1 MNNIDMRPFENYSWL
16 RHSAKCQMVQPGWKY
31 SADSAT
37 LPLEKLAAAWAGVQ
51 QFMRDENFRIEHSF
65 ACMLE
70 RETLEEALKK
80 APSQMMGI
88 RLEGGTCTAYSMGTM
103 KEASTP
109 IRGIYISPDDIR
121 DTAVQILA
129 LLACGIASRVE
140 IYRGLP
146 DGLSEKKIDVI
157 HNLFDRLANA
167 FRKVGFAVNL
177 HAVEKEQIREGIQ
190 GFGPEFPSRHFVK
203 LNRKSSSTS
212 NSPTDK
218 NPVLMWVNASYEK
231 VINGVQANSD
241 YCFYCV
247 SPEDSI
253 EAIYSIP
260 AQEMFQYLNARC
272 KYHTRK
278 RKWFFYIDFKKG
290 RICASVNGDCPHP
303 LNVVLKSQF

>member
-1 MNNIDMRPFENYSWL
+1 MSNIDMRPFENYSWL
-16 RHSAKCQMVQPGWKY
+16 RHFAKCQMVQSGWKY

-140 IYRGLP
+140 VYRGLP

-190 GFGPEFPSRHFVK
+190 GFGPEFPSRH
-203 LNRKSSSTS
+203 
-212 NSPTDK
+212 
-218 NPVLMWVNASYEK
+218 
-231 VINGVQANSD
+231 
-241 YCFYCV
+241 
-247 SPEDSI
+247 
-253 EAIYSIP
+253 
-260 AQEMFQYLNARC
+260 
-272 KYHTRK
+272 
-278 RKWFFYIDFKKG
+278 
-290 RICASVNGDCPHP
+290 P
-303 LNVVLKSQF
+303 LVRQ

>member
-1 MNNIDMRPFENYSWL
+1 MRPFENYSWL
-16 RHSAKCQMVQPGWKY
+16 RHFAKCQMVQSGWKY

-190 GFGPEFPSRHFVK
+190 DFGPEFPTRHIVK
-203 LNRKSSSTS
+203 LNRRSSSTS
-212 NSPTDK
+212 SSPTDL
-218 NPVLMWVNASYEK
+218 NPDLMWINVSFNK
-231 VINGVQANSD
+231 VADCVMQNKD
-241 YCFYCV
+241 YNFYCTSV
-247 SPEDSI
+247 EDGI

-260 AQEMFQYLNARC
+260 ARELYKYLDSYCDTMNNE
-272 KYHTRK
+272 
-278 RKWFFYIDFKKG
+278 KWSFYIDFKEGKL
-290 RICASVNGDCPHP
+290 CASINGAYPHP